1 MKVKSIRWTSLAA
14 QEAEVEITDDDFSC
28 TVFSQPCEV
37 TVGDD
42 LSEPLHIFCIKNVHI
57 NEELPPSIISS
68 YNDTLKRKIVG
79 EVIDTENQ
87 IIAVGQLRFIV
98 DDYLPGGLQVGD
110 HIEFDC
116 ERIDLW

>member
-1 MKVKSIRWTSLAA
+1 MKVKNIRWTSIAA
-14 QEAEVEITDDDFSC
+14 QEAEVEITDGEHTC

-37 TVGDD
+37 TIGEN
-42 LSEPLHIFCIKNVHI
+42 LSDPLHIFDIKNVRI
-57 NEELPPSIISS
+57 NEELPLGIASDLN
-68 YNDTLKRKIVG
+68 YTLKRKIVG

-87 IIAVGQLRFIV
+87 VISVGQLRFMV
-98 DDYLPGGLQVGD
+98 DDYLPGGLQAGD